1 MPYYEFKCE
10 KCSYEFEEFQ
20 TIANIDVP
28 LKAGCPSCETIGDI
42 QRLIS
47 GADICEPQRVG
58 ARKVPSGYKEV
69 IRNMKEKFP
78 GNTLDE
84 NVWS

>member
-28 LKAGCPSCETIGDI
+28 LKAGCPSCKETGHI

-47 GADICEPQRVG
+47 GLVICDPVSLG
-58 ARKVPSGYKEV
+58 VRKVPSGYNEV
-69 IRNMKEKFP
+69 IRNIQKQHP
-78 GNTLDE
+78 RNTIQVRD
-84 NVWS
+84 